1 MTVVT
6 TQSAEAAAI
15 VERTVTL
22 EKETGTDIAPRA
34 RDTNEAIAREVTGK
48 DLEAV
53 ETTEIVMIAIVARE
67 TVVARET
74 EATEAKEVTEATEAT
89 EIGSAGIATAT
100 MIDTKERAEI
110 VITVDRT
117 DVLDAMIAT
126 ETAAEDVLAG
136 AAAHRENCRPCWTS
150 TASFL
155 STKEYGSL
163 ITGMCHHQDMKTK
176 LSQRSKHSVRIR
188 TLSSWTYGDIFILV
202 LTNDIVFVCNRHL
215 PSTWTTCR
223 VEIRDS
229 SRNGCR
235 AGSTAR
241 P

>member
-1 MTVVT
+1 MMVVM

-34 RDTNEAIAREVTGK
+34 RDTNEPIARELTGK

-53 ETTEIVMIAIVARE
+53 ETTEIVMIAIVATE

-74 EATEAKEVTEATEAT
+74 EVTEAIEVTEATEAT
-89 EIGSAGIATAT
+89 EATETGSAGIATAT
-100 MIDTKERAEI
+100 TIDTKERAEI
-110 VITVDRT
+110 AITADRT

-126 ETAAEDVLAG
+126 ETVAEDVRAG

-155 STKEYGSL
+155 STREYESL
-163 ITGMCHHQDMKTK
+163 ITGMCHHQDMRTR
-176 LSQRSKHSVRIR
+176 LSQRSKHSVRTR
-188 TLSSWTYGDIFILV
+188 TLSSWTYGG
-202 LTNDIVFVCNRHL
+202 VFY
-215 PSTWTTCR
+215 
-223 VEIRDS
+223 
-229 SRNGCR
+229 SRFD
-235 AGSTAR
+235 
-241 P
+241 